1 MENGGLMNFLHA
13 SLVTVV
19 CLGMATH
26 SWSASL
32 SLQDCLQKARDNN
45 PALKSAA
52 WDSRIA
58 QESSR
63 LASAATYPRVDTQ
76 AGYTMQLEPQAV
88 KLGGITA
95 ETQEPD
101 FAFAG
106 ISATYTLYDFG
117 RRDSRIQQ
125 ASAYIEAA
133 SESFM
138 FSKGD
143 VALQVI
149 EAYFRILE
157 ADRLIQ
163 AANEEA
169 VQITEHLRVAQVL
182 FEEGVVT
189 RNDVLQAEVRL
200 ASARQKRLTVTNM
213 RENGWLL
220 LNFLTGGDPGFRGE
234 LDESTSLNSTILAP
248 AGTPDT
254 PGNRHDIKS
263 QKQILEAREF
273 EVRENRVNYLPE
285 IYTRLGVDYVQN
297 DKVREQVI
305 VSATLGIRVNLFDG
319 YASQAAR
326 EKAVKQRSKQQ
337 DIIRLTEQRA
347 LFEIRTARNDAA
359 IAKERIGVTEAAI
372 RQGEENLRI
381 NKERYQERVGIASEV
396 LDAQT
401 LVTQTKTDYY
411 RALYDYQ
418 TATARLQNALGE
430 L

>member
-1 MENGGLMNFLHA
+1 MNFLHA
-13 SLVTVV
+13 SIVATI
-19 CLGMATH
+19 CLAMAAQ
-26 SWSASL
+26 SWGAPL
-32 SLQDCLQKARDNN
+32 SLQDCLLQARDNN
-45 PALKSAA
+45 PTLKSAS

-58 QESSR
+58 RENSR
-63 LASAATYPRVDTQ
+63 LASVAMYPRVDAN

-88 KLGGITA
+88 KMLGITA
-95 ETQEPD
+95 ETQDPD

-106 ISATYTLYDFG
+106 IAATYTLYDFG
-117 RRDSRIQQ
+117 RRDARIQQ
-125 ASAYIEAA
+125 ASANTEAA
-133 SESFM
+133 SQSFM

-157 ADRLIQ
+157 AGRLIQ
-163 AANEEA
+163 AANEEVA
-169 VQITEHLRVAQVL
+169 QITEHRRMAQVL

-200 ASARQKRLTVTNM
+200 ASALQKKLTDTNR

-220 LNFLTGGDPGFRGE
+220 LNFLTGNDPGFRGE
-234 LDESTSLNSTILAP
+234 LDESTTLSSADLAA
-248 AGTPDT
+248 AGSPDT
-254 PGNRHDIKS
+254 PANRHDIKA

-273 EVRENRVNYLPE
+273 EVLENKKNYVPE
-285 IYTRLGVDYVQN
+285 IYTRLGMDYVQN
-297 DKVREQVI
+297 DKVREQAI
-305 VSATLGIRVNLFDG
+305 YSATLGLRINLFDG
-319 YASQAAR
+319 YASQAAH

-337 DIIRLTEQRA
+337 DALRLTEQRA
-347 LFEIRTARNDAA
+347 LLEISTARNDAG
-359 IAKERIGVTEAAI
+359 IAKERISVAEAAI
-372 RQGEENLRI
+372 KQSEENLRI

-401 LVTQTKTDYY
+401 LSTQVKTDYF

-418 TATARLQNALGE
+418 TAAARLQNALGE